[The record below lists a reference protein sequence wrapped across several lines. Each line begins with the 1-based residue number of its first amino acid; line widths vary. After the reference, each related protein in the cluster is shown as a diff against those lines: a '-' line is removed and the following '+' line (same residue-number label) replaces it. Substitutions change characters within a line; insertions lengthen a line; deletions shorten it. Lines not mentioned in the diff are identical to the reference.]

1 MAKGVSQL
9 EEKHHTSLS
18 TRVDILHHTKL
29 VSEVLI
35 LHSRQ
40 RLGENVRCLLIRGY
54 VLEIHSSSLHHV
66 SDVMIFDLYM
76 LHTTLI
82 ITIYQSWLQL

>member
-1 MAKGVSQL
+1 M

-18 TRVDILHHTKL
+18 TRVDILHHAKL

-40 RLGENVRCLLIRGY
+40 RLGENVHYFLIYGY
-54 VLEIHSSSLHHV
+54 VPEHHNSFMYHV
-66 SDVMIFDLYM
+66 SDLMVFDLYV
-76 LHTTLI
+76 L
-82 ITIYQSWLQL
+82 